1 MTKTILSC
9 FTSLLFIYTFAQQPV
24 GNTFN
29 YEFYS
34 TKSNHK
40 QSTVLN
46 DLFET
51 NPNPVEY
58 IYQTNGNEA
67 SFNPILVL
75 NNSQTGQFNLLQ
87 ISVKTFGEF
96 YYNLKENLIENKKE
110 ISNKEYIITSKLDDL
125 YWIDLSEV
133 EEVNGVLTKKYITK
147 RKEKGLKADKIYT
160 TTVWVDEAYP
170 MNIAPFDLTGLKG
183 LVMKVNFNRGSELIL
198 KQIEN
203 RKLKEIKPLKAK
215 NSITKAEYQKLI
227 DEQME
232 NLRNKKTVSFDIKN

>member
-1 MTKTILSC
+1 MKNLQILFFC
-9 FTSLLFIYTFAQQPV
+9 FLLSPVFAQLNV
-24 GNTFN
+24 GNTFI
-29 YEFYS
+29 YELASKKDNGAKS
-34 TKSNHK
+34 TI
-40 QSTVLN
+40 LN
-46 DLFET
+46 DVIES

-67 SFNPILVL
+67 SFEPILVL

-96 YYNLKENLIENKKE
+96 YYNLKDNLIENKKE
-110 ISNKEYIITSKLDDL
+110 ISNKEYIITSKFDDL
-125 YWIDLSEV
+125 HWIDTNET
-133 EEVNGVLTKKYITK
+133 EEINGISTKKYITK
-147 RKEKGLKADKIYT
+147 RKEKGLKVDKIYT

-183 LVMKVNFNRGSELIL
+183 LVMKVNFNGGSELIL

-227 DEQME
+227 DE
-232 NLRNKKTVSFDIKN
+232 

>member
-1 MTKTILSC
+1 MKKIQILFFC
-9 FTSLLFIYTFAQQPV
+9 FLLSPIFAQLNE
-24 GNTFN
+24 GNTFI
-29 YEFYS
+29 YELVS
-34 TKSNHK
+34 KKDQETK
-40 QSTVLN
+40 STVLN

-51 NPNPVEY
+51 SQNPVEY

-67 SFNPILVL
+67 SFEPILVL
-75 NNSQTGQFNLLQ
+75 NNSQTGKFNLLQ

-110 ISNKEYIITSKLDDL
+110 LSNKEYIITSKLDDL
-125 YWIDLSEV
+125 HWIDTDEI
-133 EEVNGVLTKKYITK
+133 EEINGISTKKYLTK

-183 LVMKVNFNRGSELIL
+183 LVIKVNFNGRNELIL

-203 RKLKEIKPLKAK
+203 RKLKEVKPLKAK
-215 NSITKAEYQKLI
+215 NRITKAEYQKLI

-232 NLRNKKTVSFDIKN
+232 NLRNKKPISFDIKN